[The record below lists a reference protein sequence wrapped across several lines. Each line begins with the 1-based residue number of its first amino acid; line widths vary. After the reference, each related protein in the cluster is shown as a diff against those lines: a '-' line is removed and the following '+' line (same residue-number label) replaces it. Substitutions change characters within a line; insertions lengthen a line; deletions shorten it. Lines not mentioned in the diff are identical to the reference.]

1 MKQRFLALILLI
13 LLLLLPL
20 CLLLAGFLLPAQY
33 SETFVGVLPDKLERL
48 HHAPKKRLIFV
59 GGSSVPFSLRSD
71 LIEASFPDYTVVDF
85 GLYAQLGT
93 PVMLDLLQD
102 ALAPGDIVIISP
114 EQDSQA
120 LSLEYSPETLW
131 QAIDGHFD
139 LLLSLPSH
147 RYGQLAAAFASFAGK
162 KCQYALTGAP
172 SPTDIYARSS
182 FNAYGDIDS
191 PLLEANIMPGGY
203 DPNQMIRFRRE
214 MISQDFISYLNDFNA
229 HASQIG
235 ASVYYRF
242 PPMNQSAIDCGKKQV
257 DAYYDDLNRL
267 LDFSILGD
275 PNRSILECGWFYDTN
290 FHLNASG
297 AVVFTKTLIQDLKI
311 LMHDTS
317 VTDIP
322 LPAIPALSGPQ
333 VITGDNTHRD
343 YFTYRKTDNGWIV
356 SGLTEQ
362 GQRMQQL
369 IVPVS
374 REELPVVGMD
384 ASVFIGNTQ
393 LKEVTIQENIGI
405 LYDGMFRGCAGLQKL
420 ILTGSTPAS
429 YTVGDGLTEGADFL
443 IYVPEEALDSFR
455 RHYTWQQYGSYILPL
470 SP

>member
-20 CLLLAGFLLPAQY
+20 CLLLAGFLLPPQY

-48 HHAPKKRLIFV
+48 HEAQGKRLIFV

-71 LIEASFPDYTVVDF
+71 LIEAAFPEYTVVDF

-102 ALAPGDIVIISP
+102 ALAPGDIVILSP

-172 SPTDIYARSS
+172 KPTDIYARAS
-182 FNAYGDIDS
+182 FNTYGDIDS
-191 PLLEANIMPGGY
+191 PVREANIMPGGY

-267 LDFSILGD
+267 LDFPILGD
-275 PNRSILECGWFYDTN
+275 PNRSILESGWFYDTN

-297 AVVFTKTLIQDLKI
+297 AVIFTNTLIQDLKV

-322 LPAIPALSGPQ
+322 LPQIPALSGPQ
-333 VITGDNTHRD
+333 VIIGDNTHQD
-343 YFTYRKTDNGWIV
+343 CFTYRKTDSGWIV

-362 GQRMQQL
+362 GRSMQQL
-369 IVPVS
+369 TVPVS
-374 REELPVVGMD
+374 REELPVVGID
-384 ASVFIGNTQ
+384 EAVFMGNSR
-393 LKEVTIQENIGI
+393 LKELTVQENIGI
-405 LYDGMFRGCAGLQKL
+405 LYDGMFRGCTGLQKL

-455 RHYTWQQYGSYILPL
+455 RHYTWQQYGSRILPF